1 MNLFERFRNGLSRTR
16 ENTVGKIA
24 GIFNRKKLTEEA
36 LEELEDILLEA
47 DIGVDTVEDLLN
59 NLRMSLK
66 NGTGAND
73 KQPMEILEH
82 DLIELLENGKG
93 DREKRFSH
101 KPWIILMVGVNGSGK
116 TTSAGKL
123 SYYFKLQ
130 NKKSVIAAAD
140 TFRAAAVEQVE
151 EWAARGDA
159 RLIKQNTGADPAAVT
174 YDAYLSTKARGEDV
188 LIVDTAG
195 RLQAKRNLMQ
205 ELTKITRV
213 LKRHDETA
221 PHEVLIVIDA
231 TTGQNGLSQAR
242 GFMEASGCTGLLVTK
257 LDGTARGG
265 IIVPIHRELGLP
277 VEFVGLGE
285 GLQDLQPFEGKAY
298 VKALLNK

>member
-1 MNLFERFRNGLSRTR
+1 VNLFERFKNGLSRTR
-16 ENTVGKIA
+16 EQTVDRLA

-36 LEELEDILLEA
+36 IDELEDILLEA
-47 DIGVDTVEDLLN
+47 DIGVDTVEELLD
-59 NLRMSLK
+59 NLKVNLK
-66 NGTGAND
+66 SGSGANGN
-73 KQPMEILEH
+73 QPAEILENS
-82 DLIELLENGKG
+82 LTELLADGSNPRKE
-93 DREKRFSH
+93 RFSC
-101 KPWIILMVGVNGSGK
+101 KPWVILLVGVNGSGK

-123 SYYFKLQ
+123 AYHFGLQ

-151 EWAARGDA
+151 EWAVRGNA
-159 RLIKQNTGADPAAVT
+159 RLVKQKTGADPAAVT
-174 YDAYLSTKARGEDV
+174 FDAYISAKARGEDV

-195 RLQAKRNLMQ
+195 RLQAKRNLME
-205 ELTKITRV
+205 ELAKISRV
-213 LKRHDETA
+213 LKRHDSMA

-242 GFMEASGCTGLLVTK
+242 GFKEASGCTGLIVSK

-285 GLQDLQPFEGKAY
+285 GLQDLQPFESKAY
-298 VKALLNK
+298 VHAILNA